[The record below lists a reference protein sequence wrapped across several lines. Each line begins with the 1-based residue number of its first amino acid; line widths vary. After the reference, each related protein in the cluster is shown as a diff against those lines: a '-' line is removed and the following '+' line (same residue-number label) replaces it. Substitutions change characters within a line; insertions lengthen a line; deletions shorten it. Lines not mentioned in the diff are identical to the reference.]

1 MVGVVVMSDVGK
13 FKSVV
18 RYSVYGGVILYR
30 EGFKIRNRFDV
41 EYFIEKV
48 VQPGTTITLVMDNR
62 VELDIS
68 KSRDDV
74 FSIGYRVGDIMN
86 PFNPVIEIARSG
98 DGTYKKSVKY
108 YIWNLRKYL
117 NNTLFGGI

>member
-1 MVGVVVMSDVGK
+1 MVSDVGK

-18 RYSVYGGVILYR
+18 RYSVSGGVILYHER
-30 EGFKIRNRFDV
+30 FKIRNRFEV

-48 VQPGTTITLVMDNR
+48 VQPGTKITLVMDNR

-74 FSIGYRVGDIMN
+74 FSIGYRAGDITN
-86 PFNPVIEIARSG
+86 PFNPVVEIARSG
-98 DGTYKKSVKY
+98 DETYKKSVEY
-108 YIWNLRKYL
+108 YIWNWRKYL
-117 NNTLFGGI
+117 NSTLFGGK